1 MRKTCYRSRDD
12 VQNDWKY
19 LKSLYL
25 VNAQYIIPRPRLS
38 MIMPPDKS
46 IRVLSIDTS
55 SSRGSVALMRAA
67 ELVAELRLLSQETHS
82 GRLLNSVEFLLS
94 LSGWYLR
101 DVQLIAVGIGPGSF
115 TGIRIGVSTA
125 LGLAQTLSCPMA
137 AVSGLEALAH
147 ESAFVKGRI
156 GIVMDA
162 QRSQV
167 YYAEYLAGATGR
179 LRLVQKPGVWF
190 PRDLDRALGRRR
202 LYVTGDGAERYWK
215 ELGMS
220 ESGLR
225 RFLKKDLF
233 LAPGIARLAL
243 RRKRSWRRGEFL
255 TAEPLYIR
263 PPDALRKSGRTR

>member
-1 MRKTCYRSRDD
+1 M
-12 VQNDWKY
+12 QNDWKY
-19 LKSLYL
+19 LKFLYL
-25 VNAQYIIPRPRLS
+25 VNTQYIIPCPRLS
-38 MIMPPDKS
+38 IIMPPDKS

-55 SSRGSVALMRAA
+55 SSRGSIALMRAT
-67 ELVAELRLLSQETHS
+67 EVVAELRVLSQETHS

-94 LSGWYLR
+94 MAAWNIG

-137 AVSGLEALAH
+137 AVSGLEALAY
-147 ESAFVKGRI
+147 ESAFVRGRI

-167 YYAEYLAGATGR
+167 YYAEYLAVANGK

-190 PRDLDRALGRRR
+190 PRDLDRVLGQGR
-202 LYVTGDGAERYWK
+202 LYVTGDGAERYSK
-215 ELGMS
+215 EIGIS
-220 ESGLR
+220 ESGPR
-225 RFLKKDLF
+225 RFIRRDLF
-233 LAPGIARLAL
+233 LAAGIARLAL

-263 PPDALRKSGRTR
+263 PPDALRKRRTR

>member
-1 MRKTCYRSRDD
+1 
-12 VQNDWKY
+12 
-19 LKSLYL
+19 
-25 VNAQYIIPRPRLS
+25 
-38 MIMPPDKS
+38 MIKPLDKS

-55 SSRGSVALMRAA
+55 SSRGGVALMRRA
-67 ELVAELRLLSQETHS
+67 EVVAELRLLSQETHS
-82 GRLLNSVEFLLS
+82 GRLLNSIEFLLS
-94 LSGWYLR
+94 MARWNVGDL
-101 DVQLIAVGIGPGSF
+101 QLIAVGIGPGSF

-137 AVSGLEALAH
+137 AVSGLEALAY

-167 YYAEYLAGATGR
+167 YYAEYLAGANGK
-179 LRLVQKPGVWF
+179 LRPIQKPGVWF
-190 PRDLDRALGRRR
+190 PKDLDRALGQRR
-202 LYVTGDGAERYWK
+202 LYVTGDGAERYWR
-215 ELGMS
+215 ELGIS

-225 RFLKKDLF
+225 RFIKRDLF